1 MARYR
6 GPVCRICRRE
16 GKKLYLKGPKC
27 YTPKCPFEKRP
38 YPPGQFGPQQQRR
51 RRMSDYAIQLRQKQ
65 TMKMIYGVLE
75 KQFKRYVKE
84 AMRMPGVTG
93 DNLFRLLETRLDNV
107 VYRAG
112 FAESR
117 RQARQL
123 VRHRH
128 FEVNGRVVDIPSYRV
143 RVGDEIRV
151 REKSKNLQPI
161 EAAITASAK
170 TPPRWLD
177 VDYENR
183 VIRVVD
189 LPKRE
194 DITDVP
200 VDEQVVIEFYSR

>member
-1 MARYR
+1 M
-6 GPVCRICRRE
+6 
-16 GKKLYLKGPKC
+16 
-27 YTPKCPFEKRP
+27 
-38 YPPGQFGPQQQRR
+38 
-51 RRMSDYAIQLRQKQ
+51 
-65 TMKMIYGVLE
+65 
-75 KQFKRYVKE
+75 
-84 AMRMPGVTG
+84 
-93 DNLFRLLETRLDNV
+93 